1 MTGEMVTVAA
11 PDGAVREVRGM
22 SGRNYRSRGGGLYDM
37 APSDAR
43 ALVAAGGFTPS
54 LGTPRTGGY
63 PCGTC
68 GFSALFAKCSR
79 CGTTNERPTSC
90 P

>member
-1 MTGEMVTVAA
+1 MIVETVTVAA

-37 APSDAR
+37 SPSDAR

-54 LGTPRTGGY
+54 LGSPRTGGY
-63 PCGTC
+63 PCASC
-68 GFSALFAKCSR
+68 GFSALFKHCSR
-79 CGTTNERPTSC
+79 CGADN
-90 P
+90 